1 MHDPTRYGLS
11 VEQSGT
17 SLFLTTQLYRT
28 LSAQGNPALSS
39 LTSIPEGDGAAA
51 GSAAALSL
59 AACGHR
65 GWRATHLAPRKP
77 IR

>member
-11 VEQSGT
+11 AEQSGT

-39 LTSIPEGDGAAA
+39 LTSILKAMGLRLTVRP
-51 GSAAALSL
+51 L
-59 AACGHR
+59 
-65 GWRATHLAPRKP
+65 
-77 IR
+77 